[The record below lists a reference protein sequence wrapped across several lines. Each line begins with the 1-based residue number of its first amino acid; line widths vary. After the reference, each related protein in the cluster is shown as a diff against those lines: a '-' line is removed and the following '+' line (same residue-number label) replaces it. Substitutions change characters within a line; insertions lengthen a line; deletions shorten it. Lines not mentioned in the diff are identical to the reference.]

1 MKVNELLN
9 VLIKRAEDFG
19 LNNQD
24 IHHSKEFLLHY
35 EFELCLDH
43 VATQL
48 YEFDLRIDL
57 ELYNLILEISHK
69 LKIDTEKYSFIRELI
84 FTDYI

>member
-1 MKVNELLN
+1 MKVNELLS

-19 LNNQD
+19 LNSQD
-24 IHHSKEFLLHY
+24 IYNSKEFLLHH
-35 EFELCLDH
+35 EFDLCLDQ

-48 YEFDLRIDL
+48 YEFDLRINL

-84 FTDYI
+84 YTDHI